1 VSEETTGPERLHL
14 LIHDLPY
21 AGERSA
27 DGSMV
32 GLLVPAD
39 PGLVRLVAGA
49 HAFSFPEADV
59 IDIAPLDELDAMAMG
74 PFGVR
79 LMLKTPATVVKV
91 ETWAE
96 FQHAAAGTRR
106 PFAYATRP
114 HPIVAPA
121 RTEFRERELQFRRT
135 LE

>member
-1 VSEETTGPERLHL
+1 VSQETSAHERLHL

-21 AGERSA
+21 AGEQSS

-49 HAFSFPEADV
+49 TAFSFLETDV
-59 IDIAPLDELDAMAMG
+59 LNVAPLDETDALAIG
-74 PFGVR
+74 LCAVR
-79 LMLKTPATVVKV
+79 LMLRAPATVVKI
-91 ETWAE
+91 EMWAE
-96 FQHAAAGTRR
+96 FQHVAAGTRR

-114 HPIVAPA
+114 HPIAAPP
-121 RTEFRERELQFRRT
+121 RDEFRERELQFCRMF
-135 LE
+135 E

>member
-1 VSEETTGPERLHL
+1 VSEETSGHERLHL

-21 AGERSA
+21 AGERSS
-27 DGSMV
+27 DGSLV

-49 HAFSFPEADV
+49 YAFSFLEADV
-59 IDIAPLDELDAMAMG
+59 INVAPLDEMDAMTMG
-74 PFGVR
+74 PCGVR
-79 LMLKTPATVVKV
+79 LTLRTPATVLKI
-91 ETWAE
+91 EMWAE

-106 PFAYATRP
+106 PFAYSTRP
-114 HPIVAPA
+114 HPIVAPP

-135 LE
+135 FE